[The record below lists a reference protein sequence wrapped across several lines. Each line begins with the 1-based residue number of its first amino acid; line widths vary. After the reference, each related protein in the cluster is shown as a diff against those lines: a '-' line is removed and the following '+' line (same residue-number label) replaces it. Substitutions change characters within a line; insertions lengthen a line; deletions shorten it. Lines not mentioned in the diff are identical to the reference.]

1 MIQPDY
7 VTTCAAPGTQPPLF
21 HLHSDQA
28 PTYVVVD
35 LRGATHVT
43 TTSLGVAVTAVRQ
56 VLLETGEAWVRGSDD
71 CCAHITP
78 QHVATD
84 TPDRAWIRTVA
95 ASLLEGA
102 DQ

>member
-1 MIQPDY
+1 MNQPDY
-7 VTTCAAPGTQPPLF
+7 VATCVAPGTQPVLF
-21 HLHSDQA
+21 HLPGDEV

-35 LRGATHVT
+35 LRGTTHVT

-78 QHVATD
+78 RRVATD
-84 TPDRAWIRTVA
+84 TPERPWIRTVA